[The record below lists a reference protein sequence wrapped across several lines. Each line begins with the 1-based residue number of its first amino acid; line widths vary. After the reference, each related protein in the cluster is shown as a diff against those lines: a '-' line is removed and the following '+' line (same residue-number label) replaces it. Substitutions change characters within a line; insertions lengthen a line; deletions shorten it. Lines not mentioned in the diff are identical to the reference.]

1 MDFPAGQ
8 TLRCDS
14 FERDETVE
22 CDVAIIGSG
31 AGGAAAAWVLSQAGL
46 KVLIIEE
53 GRKWEPHQLSTK
65 QSWALRNLYGERGTS
80 VAQGNVYLPMPR
92 GRAVGGSTL
101 LNSAICFRTPAAVL
115 KKWQDEY
122 EIPWADPA
130 HYDPVFAEIE
140 LAIGVAKTQP
150 HNARAHNLIFKDGVD
165 ALKLDG
171 DFISRNAPGCIGCGL
186 CQLGCPVGGKGSV
199 DRNLIPVSLEHGAA
213 LFTCA
218 LATQVITQDG
228 VAKGVEVYAVDPM
241 SEDRKRRIDVKAK
254 KVFVCA
260 GAVGSPMLLWR
271 TKLANSSGQVGNNLR
286 VHTGTGVAARFDRI
300 IDLWQGVTQGYYTRI
315 PDENAVLETFSAT
328 PEIYSI
334 QYEEYSKPINQL
346 RNLASCGCMIGDV
359 SSGTVRPHDG
369 PKANRS
375 TMTYNVVDEDVRVHK
390 KGLVQMAKIYF
401 AAGAL
406 EVHPGVI
413 GGGSFKSVDA
423 LEKFLVNVPVDRMS
437 IYASHPMGT
446 CRMSGDKKKG
456 VVKPT
461 GETWDVEGLYVS
473 DASVFPT
480 SLGVNP
486 QITVMSTSV
495 QIARQALQQG

>member
-14 FERDETVE
+14 FEKDETVE
-22 CDVAIIGSG
+22 CDVAVIGSG

-53 GRKWEPHQLSTK
+53 GRKWEPQQLSTK
-65 QSWALRNLYGERGTS
+65 QSWALRNLYGERGSS
-80 VAQGNVYLPMPR
+80 VATGNVYLPMPR

-101 LNSAICFRTPAAVL
+101 LNSAICFRTPPPIL

-122 EIPWADPA
+122 GIPWADAA
-130 HYDPVFAEIE
+130 HYDPVFAEVE
-140 LAIGVAKTQP
+140 AAIGVAKTQP

-218 LATQVITQDG
+218 LATKILTTNG
-228 VAKGVEVYAVDPM
+228 IASGVEVYAVDPM
-241 SEDRKRRIDVKAK
+241 TEERKRRIDVKAK
-254 KVFVCA
+254 KVFLCA

-271 TKLANSSGQVGNNLR
+271 NGLANSSGQVGNNLR
-286 VHTGTGVAARFDRI
+286 VHTGGGASARFEQI
-300 IDLWQGVTQGYYTRI
+300 IDLWHGVTQGYYTRLKG
-315 PDENAVLETFSAT
+315 ENAVLETFSAT
-328 PEIYSI
+328 PEIYAI
-334 QYEEYSKPINQL
+334 QYEEFSRPINRL

-359 SSGTVRPHDG
+359 STGTVRPG
-369 PKANRS
+369 PSANRS
-375 TMTYNVVDEDVRVHK
+375 VMTYDVIEEDVRVHK
-390 KGLVQMAKIYF
+390 KGLLQIAEIYF
-401 AAGAL
+401 AAGAI

-413 GGGSFKSVDA
+413 GAGTFSSVQK
-423 LEKFLVNVPVDRMS
+423 LEKFLVDVPVDRMS

-446 CRMSGDKKKG
+446 CRMSSDKTKG
-456 VVKPT
+456 VVKTT
-461 GETWDVEGLYVS
+461 GESWDVEGLYVS

-495 QIARQALQQG
+495 QIARQALQKG

>member
-22 CDVAIIGSG
+22 CDVAVIGSG

-53 GRKWEPHQLSTK
+53 GRKWEPEQLSTK
-65 QSWALRNLYGERGTS
+65 QSWALRHLYGERGTS
-80 VAQGNVYLPMPR
+80 VATGNVYLPMPR

-101 LNSAICFRTPAAVL
+101 LNSAICFRTPAPIL
-115 KKWQDEY
+115 KKWQDEFGV
-122 EIPWADPA
+122 PWADTA
-130 HYDPVFAEIE
+130 HYDPVFAEVE
-140 LAIGVAKTQP
+140 AAIGVAKTAP
-150 HNARAHNLIFKDGVD
+150 HNAKPHNLIFKDGVD

-199 DRNLIPVSLEHGAA
+199 DRNLIPVSLAHGAA

-218 LATQVITQDG
+218 LATKIITENG
-228 VAKGVEVYAVDPM
+228 KARGVEVWAVDPIT
-241 SEDRKRRIDVKAK
+241 EERKRRIDVKAK
-254 KVFVCA
+254 QVFLCA

-271 TKLANSSGQVGNNLR
+271 TGIANSSGQVGNNLR
-286 VHTGTGVAARFDRI
+286 VHTGGGGCARFEQI
-300 IDLWQGVTQGYYTRI
+300 IDLWHGVTQGYYTRLRG
-315 PDENAVLETFSAT
+315 ENAVLETFSAT

-334 QYEEYSKPINQL
+334 QYEEFSYPISRL

-359 SSGTVRPHDG
+359 STGTVRPGDS
-369 PKANRS
+369 ANRS
-375 TMTYNVVDEDVRVHK
+375 VMTYDVVEEDVRVHK
-390 KGLVQMAKIYF
+390 KGLVQIAEIYF
-401 AAGAL
+401 AAGAI
-406 EVHPGVI
+406 EFHPGVI
-413 GGGSFKSVDA
+413 GGGTFSSARA
-423 LEKFLVNVPVDRMS
+423 LEKFLVDVPVDRLS

-446 CRMSGDKKKG
+446 CRMSADKSKG
-456 VVKPT
+456 VVKTT
-461 GETWDVEGLYVS
+461 GESWDVEGLYVS

-495 QIARQALQQG
+495 QIARQALSRG